1 MQGVQIFVLGSWAYL
16 GLFAQL
22 GELEPLLER
31 FTEEE
36 EKQMKRMLQRMDVL
50 AKVMSHILTSF
61 CDKFTTKTIIC
72 INDEKSAFPDGN
84 ITSSFLLFTSFIVV
98 KR

>member
-1 MQGVQIFVLGSWAYL
+1 MSCCVIFSSLASHGAHSP

-22 GELEPLLER
+22 GELEPLLQT

-50 AKVMSHILTSF
+50 VKVNSHELHR
-61 CDKFTTKTIIC
+61 
-72 INDEKSAFPDGN
+72 
-84 ITSSFLLFTSFIVV
+84 LFTVH
-98 KR
+98 KYTLT